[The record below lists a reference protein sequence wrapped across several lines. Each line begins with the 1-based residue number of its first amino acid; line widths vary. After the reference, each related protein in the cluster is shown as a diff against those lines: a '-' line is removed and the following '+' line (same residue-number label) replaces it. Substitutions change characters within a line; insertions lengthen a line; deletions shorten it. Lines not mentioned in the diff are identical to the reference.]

1 MKSLP
6 FYNTIDLSTNELKL
20 ESAKA
25 KGLQDT
31 IEVLFKTNPLKEYS
45 GWQMK
50 HLLEIYLERK
60 ININSVRRSIT
71 NLKNENVLSKTDKM
85 VMGDEGKNEH
95 LYRLTWISDHI
106 KPTNGTT
113 TKVTQIELF

>member
-1 MKSLP
+1 MKA
-6 FYNTIDLSTNELKL
+6 FYNTINLDQNELKV

-50 HLLEIYLERK
+50 HLLENYLEKK

-71 NLKNENVLSKTDKM
+71 NLKNENVLTKTDKM
-85 VMGDEGKNEH
+85 VKGDEGKNEH
-95 LYRLTWISDHI
+95 LYRLTWISDFI
-106 KPTNGTT
+106 KPTNGQP
-113 TKVTQIELF
+113 TKVTQSKLF